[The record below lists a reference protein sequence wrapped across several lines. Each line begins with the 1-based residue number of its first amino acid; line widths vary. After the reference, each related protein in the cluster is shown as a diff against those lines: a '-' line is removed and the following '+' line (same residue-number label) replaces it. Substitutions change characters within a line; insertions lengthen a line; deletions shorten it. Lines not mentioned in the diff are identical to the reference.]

1 MLPPLYKVGL
11 HDHFIQ
17 VYTNNQET
25 HNTTDWKTHDTYLEL
40 SQLSIFEKLWTYL
53 PGVEIMNMTIYCSKI
68 NNAGTYRKSLL
79 IQTTICFFII
89 RKPFKDG
96 NSKEQS
102 IANK

>member
-40 SQLSIFEKLWTYL
+40 SQLSIFEKL
-53 PGVEIMNMTIYCSKI
+53 
-68 NNAGTYRKSLL
+68 
-79 IQTTICFFII
+79 
-89 RKPFKDG
+89 
-96 NSKEQS
+96 
-102 IANK
+102 

>member
-1 MLPPLYKVGL
+1 
-11 HDHFIQ
+11 
-17 VYTNNQET
+17 
-25 HNTTDWKTHDTYLEL
+25 
-40 SQLSIFEKLWTYL
+40 
-53 PGVEIMNMTIYCSKI
+53 MNMTIYCLKI